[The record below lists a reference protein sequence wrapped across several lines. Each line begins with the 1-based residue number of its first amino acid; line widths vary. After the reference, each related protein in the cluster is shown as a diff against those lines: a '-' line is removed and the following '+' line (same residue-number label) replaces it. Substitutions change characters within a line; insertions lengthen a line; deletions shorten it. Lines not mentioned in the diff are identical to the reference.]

1 MSLHE
6 PPLGRAE
13 MPHVLGWHML
23 CSVNLRM
30 QQERPYRCFRRIWS
44 SLFPFGDLN
53 PRSRERQLP
62 VERAIS
68 AGLSLV
74 GGTPAHANPPV
85 ADLRPFDCRSG
96 EGSALADT
104 HANIQELARIARE
117 FPLKFPSTY
126 RYGRGAGVGRGR
138 GVGVVLGAG
147 VAVGVGVAVA
157 VAVAVAVGVGE
168 GDAQGLTGQVKLN
181 IEATM
186 ALLPS

>member
-1 MSLHE
+1 MLPSHLVKPFSIRRPKSPFTRTPVACGESHI
-6 PPLGRAE
+6 
-13 MPHVLGWHML
+13 GWI
-23 CSVNLRM
+23 V
-30 QQERPYRCFRRIWS
+30 I
-44 SLFPFGDLN
+44 
-53 PRSRERQLP
+53 
-62 VERAIS
+62 
-68 AGLSLV
+68 
-74 GGTPAHANPPV
+74 GGGYASTANPPV

>member
-1 MSLHE
+1 MPVLSVHVNE
-6 PPLGRAE
+6 PQSAV
-13 MPHVLGWHML
+13 HVTWKT
-23 CSVNLRM
+23 
-30 QQERPYRCFRRIWS
+30 W
-44 SLFPFGDLN
+44 
-53 PRSRERQLP
+53 
-62 VERAIS
+62 
-68 AGLSLV
+68 
-74 GGTPAHANPPV
+74 
-85 ADLRPFDCRSG
+85 
-96 EGSALADT
+96 